1 MAQRRDLLG
10 LRHVLSWLGLCCTVL
25 LVGMNVALGHSDAP
39 KTVPADGSELA
50 AAPDAIRFT
59 FPEAVRLTAVRVFD
73 SADEEIGLPDKRD
86 MSAAKERDIRM
97 PDLPEGRYR
106 VEWRALS
113 EDGHP
118 ISGSFHFTVQSGN

>member
-1 MAQRRDLLG
+1 MAQRRKASG
-10 LRHVLSWLGLCCTVL
+10 LRDGLLWLGLYCAL
-25 LVGMNVALGHSDAP
+25 LLIGIDGAVGHSDAP
-39 KTVPADGSELA
+39 ETVPADGSELA
-50 AAPDAIRFT
+50 AAPDVVRFS
-59 FPEAVRLTAVRVFD
+59 FPEVVRLTAVRVFD
-73 SADEEIGLPDKRD
+73 SADEEIGLPEKRD
-86 MSAAKERDIRM
+86 MTPAKERDIRM